1 MINKSKDILKWMVH
15 VTLISLSIVLNILIV
30 IFYAMLI
37 YPCQLLLVRIN
48 SKRYT
53 QSETRTYVKDCEDT
67 KKVIKINGT
76 NIYKIIYNKR
86 SERDN

>member
-1 MINKSKDILKWMVH
+1 
-15 VTLISLSIVLNILIV
+15 
-30 IFYAMLI
+30 MLI

-48 SKRYT
+48 RKRYT
-53 QSETRTYVKDCEDT
+53 QNESGTYVKDCEDT
-67 KKVIKINGT
+67 KRVIKINGT